1 LEKGDIM
8 ANLLENAMKMQVQS
22 NRAEKQ
28 AVEDKANEEK
38 IKDIVA
44 EYVQDAVDSMPKQD
58 PDEIK
63 SIVAEALKEVMAS
76 QRAEEGAMSEQIQDA
91 VNIAVREAMAGV
103 AVSSGDGTVSLSG
116 AADTAHIQEQVD
128 KIYSEISAQF
138 AKQKEMI
145 DAIGNVSDEN
155 KEFLS
160 DIQNRMD
167 MQTEK
172 SAELVAQVQRKDEA
186 LATIDY
192 VAIKDNVSEFKA
204 AIESCSETMDQLRKQ
219 LNRERNNNDRTITE
233 LYRSMKY
240 SEERVE
246 ELHSSY
252 DEFTT
257 VISSHRNI
265 MGVLVWLDI
274 LIIFALIIFNVLQL
288 L

>member
-1 LEKGDIM
+1 M
-8 ANLLENAMKMQVQS
+8 ANLLENAMKKQVAT

-28 AVEDKANEEK
+28 VAEDRATEEK
-38 IKDIVA
+38 IKDIVS
-44 EYVQDAVDSMPKQD
+44 EYVQDAMESLQPPKQD
-58 PDEIK
+58 EEELK
-63 SIVAEALKEVMAS
+63 SIVSAAVQEAAAANQTQLQE
-76 QRAEEGAMSEQIQDA
+76 A
-91 VNIAVREAMAGV
+91 VNQAVREALAGI
-103 AVSSGDGTVSLSG
+103 SLSG
-116 AADTAHIQEQVD
+116 GDGQMVNLGDSMDAARIQEQVD
-128 KIYSEISAQF
+128 KIYEEVTQQF

-155 KEFLS
+155 KTFLT

-167 MQTEK
+167 QQTEK
-172 SAELVAQVQRKDEA
+172 SAELVAQVQQKDQA
-186 LATIDY
+186 LMTIDY
-192 VAIKDNVSEFKA
+192 MALQDNVTQFKEV
-204 AIESCSETMDQLRKQ
+204 IESCSQTMDQLRKQ

-265 MGVLVWLDI
+265 MGILVWLDI
-274 LIIFALIIFNVLQL
+274 IIIFALIIFNVISL